1 MEDARGLSQLKK
13 LVVNHD
19 VKRTVNQSIEGVER
33 GVNGRVRVLCNVPTA
48 TAEML
53 TWPREKERE
62 KKEAVRGH
70 RRIGEL
76 TRRVCDY

>member
-33 GVNGRVRVLCNVPTA
+33 GVSGRVRVLCNVPTA
-48 TAEML
+48 TAEIL

-62 KKEAVRGH
+62 RKRGCEGAQKNWRINKEGV
-70 RRIGEL
+70 
-76 TRRVCDY
+76 